1 MRVLCRFLERP
12 RSRVFF
18 FKQKTAYEWRIS
30 DWSSDVCSADL
41 QADTTLV
48 ALDARTGE
56 VKWSVKNGDP
66 SKGETGTMAPMVAG
80 DKVLIGVSGG
90 EFGIQGHITAYNMSD
105 GSIAWRG
112 YSQGPDDMLLVD
124 PEQTTHLREPIGAD
138 SSLTPWEG
146 DQWTLGGGAGLGW
159 LSYDPELN
167 LVYYGSGNPGT
178 WNPVQQIGRA
188 HV

>member
-1 MRVLCRFLERP
+1 MCCDTVNRGVAYGNGMIFLH
-12 RSRVFF
+12 
-18 FKQKTAYEWRIS
+18 
-30 DWSSDVCSADL
+30 

-112 YSQGPDDMLLVD
+112 YSQGPDHMLLAD
-124 PEQTTHLREPIGAD
+124 PDQPTHLGEPLGAESDRKSVVKGKSVSVRVDIG
-138 SSLTPWEG
+138 
-146 DQWTLGGGAGLGW
+146 
-159 LSYDPELN
+159 
-167 LVYYGSGNPGT
+167 
-178 WNPVQQIGRA
+178 GRRI
-188 HV
+188 